1 MADVTGRLAWTVA
14 LGAIALMLAGCDR
27 NNSESVTPPDKL
39 RATAQTARGGGAIDR
54 THKGSVLPDFTFVDP
69 SGRSLSLSSL
79 RGKPVLLNLWA
90 TWCGPCVQEMPTL
103 DRIATENA
111 ATLRIVTVS
120 QDAPG
125 APVSQFF
132 QQNGFAKLEPWLDP
146 DGKLDIH
153 FGTGSLP
160 TSVFYDADGRE
171 VWRLVGTRDWTTT
184 ETTALLLEGTLQ

>member
-1 MADVTGRLAWTVA
+1 MTRGYPAGFAVA
-14 LGAIALMLAGCDR
+14 LILVLGACDR
-27 NNSESVTPPDKL
+27 NNAEQVTPADQL
-39 RATAQTARGGGAIDR
+39 RTTAQTARGGTIDR
-54 THKGSVLPDFTFVDP
+54 THKGSAIPDFTFRD
-69 SGRSLSLSSL
+69 SEGRSLSLANL
-79 RGKPVLLNLWA
+79 RGKPVLINLWA

-103 DRIATENA
+103 DRIAADNT

-125 APVSQFF
+125 APVSAFF
-132 QQNGFAKLEPWLDP
+132 AQNRFSRLEPWLDP
-146 DGKLDIH
+146 QGQLDIH

-160 TSVFYDADGRE
+160 TSVFYDSKGRE